1 MRRERMDPGSLTPR
15 VEPEG
20 QETPP
25 RSRAGFYLRVG
36 KRLLDLSLAAV
47 GLVAL
52 SPVLCACAVAIRL
65 TSRGPIFFRQW
76 RVGQHGRL
84 FRLLKFRTMVHS
96 PSAEGP
102 RLTGLGDPRIT
113 PIGRWL
119 RKTKLDEIP
128 QLVNVL
134 KGEMSLVGPRP
145 EVPEYVSS
153 YTPDQTRILELKPGV
168 TSPAAIAFVDEEEV
182 LGAQAQPER
191 YYLTTLMPLKIKY
204 DLAYF
209 DGASF
214 SGDVKLILL
223 TLIRLVLPG
232 RGVRTVGGHTGPPL
246 P

>member
-1 MRRERMDPGSLTPR
+1 MSLGLSVRSPQNLEDKETPR
-15 VEPEG
+15 
-20 QETPP
+20 
-25 RSRAGFYLRVG
+25 RAHRGFYLRVG
-36 KRLLDLSLAAV
+36 KRLLDVSAAAL
-47 GLVAL
+47 GLLVF

-76 RVGQHGRL
+76 RVGQYSRL
-84 FRLLKFRTMVHS
+84 FRLVKFRSMVRS
-96 PSAEGP
+96 PSGDGLK
-102 RLTGLGDPRIT
+102 LTAPGDPRIT

-168 TSPAAIAFVDEEEV
+168 TSPAALAFVDEEEV

-191 YYLTTLMPLKIKY
+191 YYLNTLMPLKIKY

-223 TLIRLVLPG
+223 TLIRLLHRG
-232 RGVRTVGGHTGPPL
+232 RGASTKPL